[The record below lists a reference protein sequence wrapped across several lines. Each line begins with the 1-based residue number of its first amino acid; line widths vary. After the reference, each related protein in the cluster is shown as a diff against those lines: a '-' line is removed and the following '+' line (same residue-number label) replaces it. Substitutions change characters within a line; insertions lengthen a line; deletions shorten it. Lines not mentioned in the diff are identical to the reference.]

1 VRRGLGRGRT
11 LIALGAV
18 LVILSMPL
26 PWLRVGGVVL
36 SAETANGFDGPGAL
50 LFVVC
55 LAMLAVIVLP
65 YSLKNRQAAVDRV
78 ATYVLL
84 WCAAAVSLGGAIA
97 TLVGTQGA
105 TLTPLAAPGLW
116 LGLAGMALL
125 TWGLLELIAERPSS
139 P

>member
-1 VRRGLGRGRT
+1 
-11 LIALGAV
+11 
-18 LVILSMPL
+18 MPL

-55 LAMLAVIVLP
+55 LVMLAVIVLP
-65 YSLKNRQAAVDRV
+65 YTLKNRRAAIDRV

-84 WCAAAVSLGGAIA
+84 WCVAAVSLGVAVA
-97 TLVGTQGA
+97 TLVGTEGA
-105 TLTPLAAPGLW
+105 ALTPTAAPGLW
-116 LGLAGMALL
+116 LALAGMALL
-125 TWGLLELIAERPSS
+125 TWGLLELIAERPAS